1 LLITSY
7 AMYTQN
13 PGYLALFGMIFFMIF
28 YAFSWGVG
36 MWVLIGEI
44 FPNYMRAQ
52 GLALAVSFNWIF
64 NFVVSQSFP
73 MMNEN
78 PYLLEK
84 FHGAFPMWLFA
95 ACCVI
100 GFFFILRYVPETKGV
115 SLEKM
120 EKLMVDK
127 LNQRKSQ
134 DVTA

>member
-1 LLITSY
+1 
-7 AMYTQN
+7 

-52 GLALAVSFNWIF
+52 GMAVAVAFLWFSTFI
-64 NFVVSQSFP
+64 VSQGFP
-73 MMNEN
+73 ILNEH
-78 PYLLEK
+78 PYLVEQ
-84 FHGAFPMWLFA
+84 FHGAFPMWVFA
-95 ACCVI
+95 GCCII

-120 EKLMVDK
+120 ESVMLEK
-127 LNQRKSQ
+127 QRNSKH
-134 DVTA
+134 TTGNA